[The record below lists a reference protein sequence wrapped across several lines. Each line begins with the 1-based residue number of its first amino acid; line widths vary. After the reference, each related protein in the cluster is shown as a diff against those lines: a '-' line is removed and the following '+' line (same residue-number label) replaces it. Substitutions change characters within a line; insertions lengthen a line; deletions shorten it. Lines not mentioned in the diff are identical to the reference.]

1 MARVLPKQKSVR
13 LSVRIALVIAMW
25 IALLWGVWTGLRPD
39 LGDAGGFFAI
49 GQPNWFLMA
58 AFALLL
64 WILSPQLSKRI
75 PPIWAVL
82 GALLL
87 TPSVFSVRVAA
98 SELHE
103 QFVALPQAATVVA
116 VHERVRD
123 DSGDPK
129 PMTFRFADGTRE
141 RGFSSGSSDWDS
153 VSQRHSYP
161 GLGEEVLVGRD
172 PWQILPTHEVTR
184 DIGTCAAAGI
194 AVLFATPGVLAVLL
208 LGGFSISVLTRRESA
223 LHAAERGE
231 WGEKE
236 KDPLDFS

>member
-1 MARVLPKQKSVR
+1 M
-13 LSVRIALVIAMW
+13 
-25 IALLWGVWTGLRPD
+25 
-39 LGDAGGFFAI
+39 
-49 GQPNWFLMA
+49 
-58 AFALLL
+58 
-64 WILSPQLSKRI
+64 
-75 PPIWAVL
+75 
-82 GALLL
+82 
-87 TPSVFSVRVAA
+87 AA

-184 DIGTCAAAGI
+184 DIGTSAAAGI